1 MILLNYFLLIDGLVK
16 EPDAILINWVLIIL
30 MSVVG
35 ISLLILTYKIL
46 TQKRVY
52 RTGKIPH

>member
-1 MILLNYFLLIDGLVK
+1 MILLSYFLLIDGLVK

>member
-1 MILLNYFLLIDGLVK
+1 MK